1 MNKEYPEINILIA
14 DDHQLVIDGL
24 KSMLLREAQYHV
36 AAEASNGQQA
46 LSLVMA
52 DPQKFR
58 IIITDITMPLMS
70 GIDLCKSVKAQYPW
84 IKVLI
89 LSMHNSISI
98 VKDAVAAEAD
108 GYMLKNTGQDEFLK
122 GLGRIVENG
131 TYFSQDILPI
141 IFSTLQKDK
150 GSPLKSALSQREK
163 EVLELIVQEYTS
175 REIAE
180 KLHISKQTV
189 DTHRLNIMQKTNCQ
203 TLVGLIKY
211 AIQSGFIK
219 E

>member
-1 MNKEYPEINILIA
+1 MTEVSSTVQILIA
-14 DDHQLVIDGL
+14 DDHQLVIDGI
-24 KSMLLREAQYHV
+24 KSMLTRESGYQV
-36 AAEASNGQQA
+36 SGEASNGQLA
-46 LSLVMA
+46 LEMISA
-52 DPQKFR
+52 DPQRFKLL
-58 IIITDITMPLMS
+58 ITDITMPLMG
-70 GIDLCKSVKAQYPW
+70 GIELCRAVKAQYPH
-84 IKVLI
+84 IKVLM

-122 GLGRIVENG
+122 GIGRILENG

-141 IFSTLQKDK
+141 IFSTLQKEK
-150 GSPLKSALSQREK
+150 NNHVKTALSQREK

-189 DTHRLNIMQKTNCQ
+189 DTHRINIMQKTNCQ
-203 TLVGLIKY
+203 SLVGLIKY

-219 E
+219 

>member
-1 MNKEYPEINILIA
+1 MNADDSIFNILIA

-24 KSMLLREAQYHV
+24 KSMLLQEKRYQV
-36 AAEASNGQQA
+36 AAESLNGQQA
-46 LSLVMA
+46 LDQVMA
-52 DPQKFR
+52 APGKFQLV
-58 IIITDITMPLMS
+58 ITDITMPLMG
-70 GIDLCKSVKAQYPW
+70 GIELCKAIKRQYPH

-98 VKDAVAAEAD
+98 VKDALAAEAD

-122 GLGRIVENG
+122 GINRIMENG
-131 TYFSQDILPI
+131 TYFSQDIMPV
-141 IFSTLQKDK
+141 IFSTLQKEKNQDIRN
-150 GSPLKSALSQREK
+150 ALSQREK
-163 EVLELIVQEYTS
+163 EVLGLIVQEYTS
-175 REIAE
+175 REIAD

-189 DTHRLNIMQKTNCQ
+189 DTHRINIMHKTNCQ

-211 AIQSGFIK
+211 AIQSGFVK